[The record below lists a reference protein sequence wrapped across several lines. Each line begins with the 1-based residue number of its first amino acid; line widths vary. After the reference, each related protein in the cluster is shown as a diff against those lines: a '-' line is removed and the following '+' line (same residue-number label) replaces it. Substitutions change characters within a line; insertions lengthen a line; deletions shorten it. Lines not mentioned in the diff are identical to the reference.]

1 MKPTHLGILALLLA
15 ACSSSTSPGGGGGGG
30 GALAISVSAPAGV
43 TAHVL
48 VLGPAG
54 YRNSLSTSQT
64 LSALDTGTYTVYAE
78 PGSTTDPIVGVG
90 YAGVVSG
97 SPAVL
102 TPGATANLTITY
114 SAPYA
119 GAGVLWVASASSNRL
134 SGFSSAQLAATG
146 APVPAVTVG
155 NGLGSGAVPNPSDV
169 AVDASGGVWVSD
181 LGDSLRYFTA
191 AQVAASGNPTPTR
204 RLVSTAITS
213 ITSVAV
219 DAAGNVW
226 VCDQFGDKLLEFSAA
241 QAAAG
246 GTQTPV
252 VTISPVLG
260 SIDRPFDIVFDRA
273 GDLWVVN
280 YNGNSVAGYSPAQ
293 LAVTGSPVPF
303 AAVSNSRG
311 TTAPLGA
318 AFDAS
323 GNLWVVSIA
332 DTIAKFNASDLTSV
346 GTPTPAVIITGGGL
360 NSPIAAAFDNGGA
373 LWVANYQGNTL
384 LRYTLSQLALS
395 GAPTPA
401 VKITS
406 ASSSLAQPSGMVFS
420 PGTP

>member
-1 MKPTHLGILALLLA
+1 
-15 ACSSSTSPGGGGGGG
+15 
-30 GALAISVSAPAGV
+30 
-43 TAHVL
+43 
-48 VLGPAG
+48 
-54 YRNSLSTSQT
+54 LSG
-64 LSALDTGTYTVYAE
+64 LDTGTYTVFAE
-78 PGSTTDPIVGVG
+78 PGTTADPIVGIG
-90 YAGVVSG
+90 YAGAVTG
-97 SPAVL
+97 SPVAL
-102 TPGATANLTITY
+102 TPGSTANLTVTY
-114 SAPYA
+114 ASQYA
-119 GAGVLWVASASSNRL
+119 TAGVLWVASTSSNRL

-155 NGLGSGAVPNPSDV
+155 NGSGSGAVPSPSDV

-204 RLVSTAITS
+204 RLAYAAINS
-213 ITSVAV
+213 ITAVAV

-226 VCDQFGDKLLEFSAA
+226 VADQFGDKLYEFSAA

-246 GTQTPV
+246 GTVTPA

-260 SIDRPFDIVFDRA
+260 AIDRPFDILFDRA

-280 YNGNSVAGYSPAQ
+280 YNGNSIAGYTPAQ

-311 TTAPLGA
+311 STAPLGA

-323 GNLWVVSIA
+323 GNLWVVSIT
-332 DTIAKFNASDLTSV
+332 DTIAKFNASDLTTV
-346 GTPTPAVIITGGGL
+346 GTPTPAVIITGVAL
-360 NSPIAAAFDNGGA
+360 NSPIAAVFDNSGA

-384 LRYTLSQLALS
+384 LRYTSSQLAAS
-395 GAPTPA
+395 GAPAPA
-401 VKITS
+401 VKITA
-406 ASSSLAQPSGMVFS
+406 ASSSLAQPSGLAFS
-420 PGTP
+420 PGSP